1 MKVRI
6 RDREALLA
14 APQAI
19 QSHREEAPIVM
30 AGDLKRSGKT
40 WRLLNPRIVDVIR
53 NEDAPEKEG

>member
-40 WRLLNPRIVDVIR
+40 WRLLNPRIVD
-53 NEDAPEKEG
+53 AG